1 MLRKGVAAGSG
12 RRHAAGWCP
21 IFVRRCTIGVNA
33 KLSQCERS
41 FNLRP
46 SSDAP
51 RNEFAGGERGD
62 NRGTKCPDPKALL
75 DGIQQRFFICVHG
88 FPPMVHRPARL
99 PYSALAFAPRFF
111 RASPRPPFSTF
122 RFPLSAFRFPLF
134 RDSFAAVR
142 RPFGL
147 TRLACAKRVRYTQ
160 LSPTAR
166 SGKSVGSSPTS
177 RMQKRE
183 YGWMSSAGR
192 WIGAGRAAGAVR
204 SSWGW
209 AAVAAAFPSRSAACR
224 CVPAPS
230 PVVACASVS
239 ISASAFAFAFA

>member
-1 MLRKGVAAGSG
+1 MLRKGVATGSS
-12 RRHAAGWCP
+12 RRRAASWCP

-33 KLSQCERS
+33 KLPWCLSL
-41 FNLRP
+41 FKIHF

-62 NRGTKCPDPKALL
+62 NRGTKCPNPKALL

-88 FPPMVHRPARL
+88 FPLLVHRPARR

-111 RASPRPPFSTF
+111 RASSRPSV
-122 RFPLSAFRFPLF
+122 FPISAFPRVV
-134 RDSFAAVR
+134 RRRCSAVR

-177 RMQKRE
+177 GMQKRE

-224 CVPAPS
+224 RALASS

-239 ISASAFAFAFA
+239 ISASVFA

>member
-1 MLRKGVAAGSG
+1 M
-12 RRHAAGWCP
+12 
-21 IFVRRCTIGVNA
+21 
-33 KLSQCERS
+33 SQCERS
-41 FNLRP
+41 FNLRL

-111 RASPRPPFSTF
+111 RASLRPP
-122 RFPLSAFRFPLF
+122 RFPLSAFPRFV
-134 RDSFAAVR
+134 RRRCAAVC

-147 TRLACAKRVRYTQ
+147 TRLACTKRVRYTQ

-209 AAVAAAFPSRSAACR
+209 AAVAVAFPSRSAACR
-224 CVPAPS
+224 RVPAPS
-230 PVVACASVS
+230 PVVAYASAS
-239 ISASAFAFAFA
+239 IFASAFA

>member
-1 MLRKGVAAGSG
+1 MHRETNLQVENEETIEAQSARTPKRCWTESNSAFSFACTDFRCWCIGLCGGRIPRLRS
-12 RRHAAGWCP
+12 P
-21 IFVRRCTIGVNA
+21 
-33 KLSQCERS
+33 
-41 FNLRP
+41 
-46 SSDAP
+46 
-51 RNEFAGGERGD
+51 
-62 NRGTKCPDPKALL
+62 
-75 DGIQQRFFICVHG
+75 
-88 FPPMVHRPARL
+88 
-99 PYSALAFAPRFF
+99 
-111 RASPRPPFSTF
+111 RASPRPPFSRFPFSAF
-122 RFPLSAFRFPLF
+122 RFPLSAFPRFV
-134 RDSFAAVR
+134 RRRCSAVP

-183 YGWMSSAGR
+183 YGWMSSAAR

-209 AAVAAAFPSRSAACR
+209 AAVAAAFPSRSAAGR
-224 CVPAPS
+224 RVPAPL

-239 ISASAFAFAFA
+239 IFATVFA

>member
-12 RRHAAGWCP
+12 RRRAAGWCP

-33 KLSQCERS
+33 KLSRCLS
-41 FNLRP
+41 LFKIHP

-88 FPPMVHRPARL
+88 FPPVVHRPAQV
-99 PYSALAFAPRFF
+99 PYSALAFAPRIF
-111 RASPRPPFSTF
+111 RASPRPLFF
-122 RFPLSAFRFPLF
+122 HFPLSFR
-134 RDSFAAVR
+134 RRRAAMR
-142 RPFGL
+142 RLSGL
-147 TRLACAKRVRYTQ
+147 TRLACAKGVRYTR

-183 YGWMSSAGR
+183 YGWMRSTGR
-192 WIGAGRAAGAVR
+192 WIGAGRAAGAAR
-204 SSWGW
+204 SSLGAHGYFPPFAGRP
-209 AAVAAAFPSRSAACR
+209 AAGTRVSTR
-224 CVPAPS
+224 VTGMAPT
-230 PVVACASVS
+230 PVVAFASVS
-239 ISASAFAFAFA
+239 A

>member
-1 MLRKGVAAGSG
+1 LSACLRVFKI
-12 RRHAAGWCP
+12 H
-21 IFVRRCTIGVNA
+21 
-33 KLSQCERS
+33 
-41 FNLRP
+41 P

-51 RNEFAGGERGD
+51 RNEFCRWRTRRQSRHKVPGPQSAVGR
-62 NRGTKCPDPKALL
+62 NPTALFHL
-75 DGIQQRFFICVHG
+75 RARISTDGASACAIAVCRACV
-88 FPPMVHRPARL
+88 RT
-99 PYSALAFAPRFF
+99 AFLPRFA
-111 RASPRPPFSTF
+111 ASL
-122 RFPLSAFRFPLF
+122 RFPVSRFPRF
-134 RDSFAAVR
+134 VRGRCATVR

-147 TRLACAKRVRYTQ
+147 TRLACAKRVRYTW

-204 SSWGW
+204 LSWGGP
-209 AAVAAAFPSRSAACR
+209 AVTAAFPSRSAACR
-224 CVPAPS
+224 RVPTPS

-239 ISASAFAFAFA
+239 VFVSLFA

>member
-88 FPPMVHRPARL
+88 FRRWCIGLLSGRISRLRSHRVS
-99 PYSALAFAPRFF
+99 SALR
-111 RASPRPPFSTF
+111 RVPPFS
-122 RFPLSAFRFPLF
+122 RFP
-134 RDSFAAVR
+134 SFVRRRCAAVR
-142 RPFGL
+142 WPFGL

-204 SSWGW
+204 SSWGGPV
-209 AAVAAAFPSRSAACR
+209 VAAALPSRSAASR
-224 CVPAPS
+224 RVPTPS

-239 ISASAFAFAFA
+239 VFTSAFA

>member
-1 MLRKGVAAGSG
+1 MHRE
-12 RRHAAGWCP
+12 
-21 IFVRRCTIGVNA
+21 TN
-33 KLSQCERS
+33 
-41 FNLRP
+41 
-46 SSDAP
+46 
-51 RNEFAGGERGD
+51 FAGGERGD

-99 PYSALAFAPRFF
+99 PYAALAFAPRFF
-111 RASPRPPFSTF
+111 RASPRPSVFPVPVS
-122 RFPLSAFRFPLF
+122 RFPRFV
-134 RDSFAAVR
+134 RGGCATVR

-147 TRLACAKRVRYTQ
+147 TRLACAKRVRYTW

-204 SSWGW
+204 LSWGGP
-209 AAVAAAFPSRSAACR
+209 AVTAAFPSRSAACR
-224 CVPAPS
+224 RVPAPS

-239 ISASAFAFAFA
+239 VFASLFA